1 MKRGAELKRTG
12 FGRSSQAGAA
22 NLYQAD
28 REQRLAGRAARTMAA
43 VVPRASAMASAA
55 ESSAPMPKEMPV
67 RSEPYRRAVASFPC
81 LSCGVP
87 GISQCAHANTGKG
100 MGTKACDLRSFPLCA
115 CQPGRQGCHA
125 RFDQGALFPKLAR
138 QAIEEAWIADTQRR
152 ILAMGLWPHAK
163 APAPTAGMN
172 KT

>member
-1 MKRGAELKRTG
+1 MKRGAPMKRVG
-12 FGRSSQAGAA
+12 FARRAAGAA
-22 NLYQAD
+22 SIPATT
-28 REQRLAGRAARTMAA
+28 REDRLASRASRAMAE
-43 VVPRASAMASAA
+43 VVPTASSIASISTACVPVLKA
-55 ESSAPMPKEMPV
+55 TVV
-67 RSEPYRRAVASFPC
+67 RSEAYRRTVATLPC
-81 LSCGVP
+81 MSCGVP

-152 ILAMGLWPHAK
+152 VQAMGLWPFVQ
-163 APAPTAGMN
+163 APARVAEII
-172 KT
+172 KQ

>member
-1 MKRGAELKRTG
+1 MKRGAPMKRTS
-12 FGRSSQAGAA
+12 FARRAAGAA
-22 NLYQAD
+22 STPAIT
-28 REQRLAGRAARTMAA
+28 REERLASRAARAMAE
-43 VVPRASAMASAA
+43 VVPTASSIAPITAA
-55 ESSAPMPKEMPV
+55 CAPVLKATVV
-67 RSEPYRRAVASFPC
+67 RSEAYRRAVAGLPC
-81 LSCGVP
+81 MSCGVP

-152 ILAMGLWPHAK
+152 VQAMGLWPFV
-163 APAPTAGMN
+163 PAPDAVAGMM
-172 KT
+172 KL

>member
-43 VVPRASAMASAA
+43 VVPRASAMVSAA
-55 ESSAPMPKEMPV
+55 EPATPMPKDMPL
-67 RSEPYRRAVASFPC
+67 RSESYRRAVASLPC
-81 LSCGVP
+81 LFCGVP

-100 MGTKACDLRSFPLCA
+100 MGTKTSDLRSFPLCT
-115 CQPGRQGCHA
+115 CQPDRQGCHA

-152 ILAMGLWPHAK
+152 VLAMGLWPHAK
-163 APAPTAGMN
+163 APAPAAGMN
-172 KT
+172 ET